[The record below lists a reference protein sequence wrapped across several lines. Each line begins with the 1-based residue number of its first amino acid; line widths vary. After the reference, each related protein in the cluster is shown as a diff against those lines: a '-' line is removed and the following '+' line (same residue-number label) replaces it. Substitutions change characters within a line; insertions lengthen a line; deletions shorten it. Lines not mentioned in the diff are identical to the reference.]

1 MDIKMLSFDELKLQR
16 AQGALLG
23 LACGDALGT
32 TLEFR
37 PKDSYQPLTDM
48 VGGGPFNL
56 NAGQWTDDTAMMLCL
71 ADSFIENGSL
81 DLADQAKR
89 FLSWYQEGENSC
101 TGTCFD
107 IGNTVRDALMSYKRS
122 GDPES
127 GSTAEYAAGNG
138 SLMRI
143 APVALFYADST
154 AAEAMAAAA
163 QCSKVTHA
171 EQRCIEACELMTLL
185 IHRTLTKEHL
195 SDEYGFLTK
204 GLKDYLYLRPNCHA
218 DIKAICEGDFTQ
230 KPREA
235 IHGTGF
241 VIDALEAA
249 LWCFC
254 QSDNF
259 EKGALLAANLGEDA
273 DTTAAI
279 YGQLAGAF
287 YGERA
292 IPKAWLEKL
301 AWKSHIA
308 DTASWL
314 MARPDNQL
322 VVSFIEL
329 TRKQISGL
337 ESRDVPLHSLAY
349 RYKLMVSHI
358 DYEAPFARARF
369 GNLDDFNDWLATASF
384 RDCVSWLIRVVR
396 FERFMEG
403 TIAACIEGGSLELL
417 LRRLEVLVSSSLLE
431 SVAYKIDPLAAILEL
446 IEQGE
451 LWMTGSIQSLET
463 FARVLQSK
471 AIMQMALP
479 KLGESRYVVHPLL
492 EYESE
497 IAFGEEPY
505 KVIQAGEEPLWGK
518 AQANWN
524 SDTKFNIYSKH
535 SSLFELEI
543 GEGIRLFANVF
554 NEKGQKRLT
563 IYDKESFNPKYL
575 SQSLSAMMNAWQKC
589 DAFRHEPQYLEAVK
603 QLSLDHETGDANFE
617 NITTQ
622 PMDDIHDLMYW
633 RGYEL
638 GVSTDESAINIFEH
652 RTNWT
657 GPHESSMEVV
667 VVESFAPDVDK
678 STVTKYLSSRAKR
691 ENPMVICRHC
701 GSLTWADWHMGDGL
715 CESCACAIKGII
727 F

>member
-1 MDIKMLSFDELKLQR
+1 MLSFDEFKLRR

-32 TLEFR
+32 TLEFK

-48 VGGGPFNL
+48 VGGGPFKL
-56 NAGQWTDDTAMMLCL
+56 KAGQWTDDTAMMLCL
-71 ADSFIENGSL
+71 ADSLVEKGSL
-81 DLADQAKR
+81 DLSDQAMR
-89 FLSWYQEGENSC
+89 YLRWYQEGENSC

-122 GDPES
+122 AVPES

-143 APVALFYADST
+143 APVALFYANAT
-154 AAEAMAAAA
+154 EAEAMEAAA
-163 QCSKVTHA
+163 QSSKVTHA

-185 IHRTLTKEHL
+185 IHRILNSECLPHEHFFITQ
-195 SDEYGFLTK
+195 GVR
-204 GLKDYLYLRPNCHA
+204 DYLNYRPDCHA
-218 DIKAICEGDFTQ
+218 DIRAICEGDFID

-235 IHGTGF
+235 IRGTGF
-241 VIDALEAA
+241 VIDAFEAA

-259 EKGALLAANLGEDA
+259 EQGALLAANLGEDA

-287 YGERA
+287 YGELA
-292 IPKAWLEKL
+292 IPKGWLNKL
-301 AWKSHIA
+301 AWQRHIA

-314 MARPDNQL
+314 IARPDNQL
-322 VVSFIEL
+322 VASFIEL
-329 TRKQISGL
+329 TRKQINGL
-337 ESRDVPLHSLAY
+337 ESRDVPLYSTAY
-349 RYKLMVSHI
+349 RYGLMVSHI
-358 DYEAPFARARF
+358 SYEAPFSRIR
-369 GNLDDFNDWLATASF
+369 LDCLADFSDWLETASF

-396 FERFMEG
+396 FERCMDG
-403 TIAACIEGGSLELL
+403 TIAACIEDGSLELL

-431 SVAYKIDPLAAILEL
+431 PVASEIDPLAAILKL
-446 IEQGE
+446 VDQGE
-451 LWMTGSIQSLET
+451 LWMTGSIKSLET

-471 AIMQMALP
+471 AISLMALP
-479 KLGESRYVVHPLL
+479 RPGERLYVVHPLQG
-492 EYESE
+492 YESKS
-497 IAFGEEPY
+497 AYGVEPHNHNLTD
-505 KVIQAGEEPLWGK
+505 EEPLWGEV
-518 AQANWN
+518 QANWN
-524 SDTKFNIYSKH
+524 SDTKFNIHSKH
-535 SSLFELEI
+535 SGLFELEI

-554 NEKGQKRLT
+554 NEEGEKRLT
-563 IYDKESFNPKYL
+563 IYEKESFDPRYL

-603 QLSLDHETGDANFE
+603 QLSLEQEASGTNSERATVKPWMN
-617 NITTQ
+617 
-622 PMDDIHDLMYW
+622 DINDLMYW

-657 GPHESSMEVV
+657 GPHESIMEVV

-678 STVTKYLSSRAKR
+678 STVTKYLSFRAKQ
-691 ENPMVICRHC
+691 ENPMVICQHC
-701 GSLTWADWHMGDGL
+701 GKLTWADWHMGDGL
-715 CESCACAIKGII
+715 CESCACAIKGIV